1 MGIKDKLFEDM
12 KRAAK
17 EKNKLRLSIIR
28 LALAGLQNREKELRR
43 ELSDEEIIQG
53 ILGMVKKSR
62 ESIEQFK
69 VGQRDDLVAK
79 EENEIEILQSFL
91 PQQLSTEELEVEISR
106 ALEEAGAST
115 TKDMGKVMKILMPRI
130 AGRAE
135 GRVVNELV
143 RKRLSVNQ

>member
-1 MGIKDKLFEDM
+1 VGIKDKLFEDM